1 MHILVCI
8 SNFWHCTWMVADN
21 VVFKLESSCKHY
33 AWQNRLNVSSH
44 KKWEFLTGSP
54 AVSWLSVNRERREM
68 GALRLE
74 DMGMPDGGESTQPSH
89 YPIIHHKREAK
100 VSKWLIFF
108 FFRCNVTFTYS
119 SVQATYIAW
128 DASYDGFFL
137 PTKGNNY
144 RVNPWLFW
152 RQNLNSKFD
161 IWFER
166 SRKAKHWKSRK

>member
-1 MHILVCI
+1 M
-8 SNFWHCTWMVADN
+8 
-21 VVFKLESSCKHY
+21 
-33 AWQNRLNVSSH
+33 SSH

-74 DMGMPDGGESTQPSH
+74 DMGMPDEGESTQPSH

-108 FFRCNVTFTYS
+108 SFRCNVTFTYS

-128 DASYDGFFL
+128 DASYVFFL
-137 PTKGNNY
+137 PTKDNNY
-144 RVNPWLFW
+144 RVNPWLFCCQCRSIRETELELEVW
-152 RQNLNSKFD
+152 HLIRVKQKSKTLKVSQVIDPNGDHFHGVIGQLNV
-161 IWFER
+161 
-166 SRKAKHWKSRK
+166 